1 MKLDLQ
7 YFSGG
12 HSVTLYKD
20 GGVTTFTASSSSD
33 VQKDAEVTLTVVLA
47 SGYHVKEYNVLAGGV
62 TVNPETKKF
71 TMGEANVVIALTTT
85 ADSLYKVIENTE
97 VNINGTKTELIRNM
111 VIEYGP
117 NGAITGVKSDGTTIS
132 LDGEIIKQLV
142 AAGIIVQM

>member
-20 GGVTTFTASSSSD
+20 GGVTTFTASPSSD
-33 VQKDAEVTLTVVLA
+33 VQKDAEVTLTVALA
-47 SGYHVKEYNVLAGGV
+47 SGYHVKEYNVLAGDV

-97 VNINGTKTELIRNM
+97 VNINGTKTELVRNM